1 MAVLSYI
8 RLKEW
13 ADMIQ
18 RGIAGSS
25 TEEASRHVDLEWG
38 KEMFQLCLANNTVPH
53 FIVDFLLLC
62 YLFTFGLEFFLNLIA
77 WNSLATVIAILNEGD
92 IQPELVEASF
102 PVYIVLFHFY
112 KVLRKRWLINR
123 VPEEH
128 GQENDD
134 LPGPSDESGLPHSPV
149 PGLSTTLDG
158 DYWTNL
164 SPRRQRQTD
173 KKLNSNPSVLVK
185 KLSPPKSR
193 SGIKRRQL
201 EI

>member
-1 MAVLSYI
+1 MAVLFYI

-25 TEEASRHVDLEWG
+25 TEEAYKHVDLEWG

-53 FIVDFLLLC
+53 FIVDFLLLS
-62 YLFTFGLEFFLNLIA
+62 YLFTFGLEFSLKLIA
-77 WNSLATVIAILNEGD
+77 WNSLVTVIAILNEGD
-92 IQPELVEASF
+92 IQPELFEASF

-134 LPGPSDESGLPHSPV
+134 LPGPSDESGLPHL
-149 PGLSTTLDG
+149 PGMVTSIKFTWFLSFSQL
-158 DYWTNL
+158 
-164 SPRRQRQTD
+164 
-173 KKLNSNPSVLVK
+173 
-185 KLSPPKSR
+185 
-193 SGIKRRQL
+193 RQL
-201 EI
+201 YCCALPRVFIWTRP

>member
-18 RGIAGSS
+18 RGITGSS

-38 KEMFQLCLANNTVPH
+38 KEMFQLCLANTTCPH
-53 FIVDFLLLC
+53 FIVDSLLLC

-92 IQPELVEASF
+92 IQPEVVEASF
-102 PVYIVLFHFY
+102 PIYIVLFHFY

-134 LPGPSDESGLPHSPV
+134 LPGPSDESGLPHSPGMV
-149 PGLSTTLDG
+149 TS
-158 DYWTNL
+158 
-164 SPRRQRQTD
+164 
-173 KKLNSNPSVLVK
+173 
-185 KLSPPKSR
+185 
-193 SGIKRRQL
+193 IKFTRFSFSQLRQL
-201 EI
+201 YCCALPRVFNWTSP